1 MPAEVHGASRIEYAA
16 AARYLE
22 CNDDVG
28 VEVYGGV
35 ELVECC
41 SFASLLCCL
50 VVCYHYMTRPQYR
63 RTPGWLML
71 RSTLCEG
78 LMSAMVLL
86 LLQFQR
92 THASSA
98 VVTDTRSESATDD
111 LSVVENYL
119 DVVIATILSSEVASS
134 TWLLIMSSHLLIIY
148 RNPFNPDRH
157 RSKYLFV
164 IVVSAA
170 INFSLCV
177 FVRKHYQGVK
187 LLHILECGLYLA
199 PFVIHTLAGGI
210 VHIMVKWMIRVRQQ
224 EGFHSSISFLSR
236 ERAMHSSEVYLLL
249 HGSLHL
255 VGLVLVGIQLA
266 APCRIDRKTLWT
278 CLVYATCLRP
288 SVSLFGWFWVN
299 KWGRISMATIVEQVQ
314 SQRRRLSLPVRRPP
328 QYDHA
333 EGVSMTVMRRPS
345 SPEPARDLPRGGT
358 SAAARGLAPTRE
370 GDEAQRMLSERGFKQ
385 ELRFELIYD
394 VACSIGD
401 CAKVYLDL
409 NNNEDDDSDGD
420 TRPVIGANSMIVL
433 GTNLRSNLPDGRF
446 GKGEGPSSTA
456 LRELAATATRRTLV
470 DSGGV
475 STGAGDLAGY
485 SGRRDAPDQGMS
497 VRARADHCDADT
509 FQRIR
514 RLFGISRVVYAK
526 AFPNDLNQADTNW
539 QQKLKESV
547 SEGASG
553 SFFYRVMSGSTS
565 GVPSQF
571 IVKQINPNEKRVLVN
586 MLPAYHAHVS
596 AQQGR
601 SLIQYLGCHSLALR
615 WKFSAQVHFCVMR
628 NFLPVKMW
636 MIFDLKGATAN
647 RRALTANVLLASTKN
662 TTQNASG
669 YGTLRDWEWMDT
681 AMGVDVDSADK
692 ERLADMV
699 AADSKF
705 LADQGLLDYSLLV
718 GVHRLSRD
726 SPPAERKKEIA
737 QLREAGGFPSID
749 RQKVYFFGIIDV
761 LERYTWGW
769 WAQHW
774 VLTIY
779 YYLSCQRRKA
789 DGISALAPR
798 EYADRFNT
806 FMQREVLQ
814 VPLPAESDSSPPSEN
829 PWAARPSRPR
839 GGRRSKLQS
848 DQRWGQL
855 WMRRRRGLITERL
868 QAERSDYIRHIE
880 DLHNQLRQL
889 RERLGE
895 AESVA

>member
-1 MPAEVHGASRIEYAA
+1 
-16 AARYLE
+16 
-22 CNDDVG
+22 
-28 VEVYGGV
+28 
-35 ELVECC
+35 
-41 SFASLLCCL
+41 
-50 VVCYHYMTRPQYR
+50 
-63 RTPGWLML
+63 
-71 RSTLCEG
+71 
-78 LMSAMVLL
+78 MSAMVLIIFE
-86 LLQFQR
+86 FQR
-92 THASSA
+92 THASTA
-98 VVTDTRSESATDD
+98 G
-111 LSVVENYL
+111 VETYRDIWGIL
-119 DVVIATILSSEVASS
+119 PIVIGINLSSEMASS
-134 TWLLIMSSHLLIIY
+134 TWLLIMCSHLLIIY

-157 RSKYLFV
+157 RSKYVFF
-164 IVVSAA
+164 IVVSSAV
-170 INFSLCV
+170 NFSLCMY
-177 FVRKHYQGVK
+177 VRNQYKEVQ
-187 LLHILECGLYLA
+187 LLHIFVFGSYLA
-199 PFVIHTLAGGI
+199 PFVIHTLVGGI
-210 VHIMVKWMIRVRQQ
+210 VHVMVKWMIRVRQQ
-224 EGFHSSISFLSR
+224 EGIHASISFLSR

-266 APCRIDRKTLWT
+266 APCHIDLKTLWT

-288 SVSLFGWFWVN
+288 CVSLFGWFWVN
-299 KWGRISMATIVEQVQ
+299 KWGRINIATIVEQVQ
-314 SQRRRLSLPVRRPP
+314 TQRRRLSLPVSRPP
-328 QYDHA
+328 HEVHA
-333 EGVSMTVMRRPS
+333 EGVSMTAIRRSSSPS
-345 SPEPARDLPRGGT
+345 SRRTRAPAPLQEGD
-358 SAAARGLAPTRE
+358 AAPPRE
-370 GDEAQRMLSERGFKQ
+370 GGAEPPREAQRRLSGHGFKQ

-401 CAKVYLDL
+401 CAKVDLDI
-409 NNNEDDDSDGD
+409 NEDEDEGSDDDGS
-420 TRPVIGANSMIVL
+420 RPAAGAASMIVM
-433 GTNLRSNLPDGRF
+433 GTDMRSMVMGQMGSSGF
-446 GKGEGPSSTA
+446 GEGEGPGSKA
-456 LRELAATATRRTLV
+456 LRELRKATTRRTLA

-475 STGAGDLAGY
+475 SRGAGDLAGY

-497 VRARADHCDADT
+497 VRSRADHCEPDT

-526 AFPNDLNQADTNW
+526 AFPNDLNQSDTNW

-586 MLPAYHAHVS
+586 MLPAYYAHVV
-596 AQQGR
+596 AQEGR

-647 RRALTANVLLASTKN
+647 RRALTTNVLLASTKN
-662 TTQNASG
+662 TAQNASG

-681 AMGVDVDSADK
+681 AMGVDVDSEDK
-692 ERLADMV
+692 EVLADMV
-699 AADSKF
+699 TADSKF

-718 GVHRLSRD
+718 GIHRLSRD

-774 VLTIY
+774 LLTLY

-789 DGISALAPR
+789 DGISALAPK

-814 VPLPAESDSSPPSEN
+814 VPLAAESSDSGPPSEN
-829 PWAARPSRPR
+829 PWAARPSWPVGRR
-839 GGRRSKLQS
+839 GGRRSKVVS

-880 DLHNQLRQL
+880 DLHTQLREL

-895 AESVA
+895 AEPAT